1 LNDIFSQKIF
11 IISFF
16 KKQKLNNTMKK
27 FIIILTLSIFYF
39 TNLSQAQ
46 SEDCNGY
53 FAYEKGTKLELISYD
68 KKDKPIAVLKYE
80 VLKNESAGNSTK
92 IFFLNQT
99 YDEKGELLAKG
110 DFSILCKDGQIYA
123 DVRNV
128 SSAVIPTAAN
138 MKVDI
143 TGDKLLYPHNLT
155 AGQSLP
161 DCSMEMKSALE
172 SGFVIATI
180 NMNITN
186 RKVVGFET
194 VETPAGKFECV
205 KITYDGESKTK
216 LFKSL
221 STNVEYLA
229 KGIGVVKTESF
240 DKKGKKASSMMLT
253 KLER

>member
-1 LNDIFSQKIF
+1 
-11 IISFF
+11 
-16 KKQKLNNTMKK
+16 MKK

-53 FAYEKGTKLELISYD
+53 FAYEKGTKLELTSYD
-68 KKDKPIAVLKYE
+68 KKDKPSAVLKYE
-80 VLKNESAGNSTK
+80 VLKNESDGNSTK
-92 IFFLNQT
+92 IFFLSET
-99 YDEKGELLAKG
+99 HDEKGELLAKG

-128 SSAVIPTAAN
+128 SSAAIPTAAN

-161 DCSMEMKSALE
+161 DCSMEIKSGLE
-172 SGFVIATI
+172 SGFVVLTI
-180 NMNITN
+180 NMNVTN
-186 RKVVGFET
+186 RKVESFET

-205 KITYDGESKTK
+205 KITYDSESKTK
-216 LFKSL
+216 LFKTT
-221 STNVEYLA
+221 STNIEYLA
-229 KGIGVVKTESF
+229 KGVGVVKTETF
-240 DKKGKKASSMMLT
+240 DKKGRKSSSMMLT